1 MGCVGPKITNMVA
14 IKTWSISP
22 TQSKWM
28 KENKYPGSLLQNMFN
43 KNANHCHCHCY
54 WISWQNFLTV
64 SMVLLYFLGA
74 PKASS
79 HGTMGWLKPGSQ
91 LEETFYIASCRW
103 GNCPRLAIKRGMGKP
118 TIGGVKILG
127 IFLRFC
133 NTAKHQ
139 TPSFFSHLDGLKESW
154 ISQSATLDARF
165 GYPNYLGVHNPW
177 RQPEKQQRPVAHL
190 LSMRK
195 ASAAPGGKQLSP
207 IQLCTLLVLCFS
219 THDNCALKIIQACQ
233 LIIKSGNNSTANM
246 FQGAVA
252 QRLPQQLITGLTQ
265 IHRNNDRWA

>member
-1 MGCVGPKITNMVA
+1 
-14 IKTWSISP
+14 
-22 TQSKWM
+22 
-28 KENKYPGSLLQNMFN
+28 MFT

-103 GNCPRLAIKRGMGKP
+103 GNCPRLAIRAGK
-118 TIGGVKILG
+118 THHWRSENSWQFFA
-127 IFLRFC
+127 FLQH
-133 NTAKHQ
+133 TAKHQ
-139 TPSFFSHLDGLKESW
+139 TPSFCSNLDGLKESW

-207 IQLCTLLVLCFS
+207 IQLCTLLVLCF
-219 THDNCALKIIQACQ
+219 Q
-233 LIIKSGNNSTANM
+233 LMTTVPWK
-246 FQGAVA
+246 
-252 QRLPQQLITGLTQ
+252 
-265 IHRNNDRWA
+265 